1 LHSPKLTPWLLAPL
15 LLFGLGLLVHGLWA
29 LSIQV
34 PVDWDSAYY
43 REVAGNI
50 GAGEGAVTHVSLLW
64 GLSELGLP
72 QVADLHWSPLP
83 SRVLVPGLWLWPA
96 HGDQLITVLLAALWA
111 PLAWALSKSLN
122 PGDPRGAL
130 WAGLM
135 ASTGLGAA
143 RFLSTPDSIAISGV
157 LGGGLF
163 LALIK
168 ERWAVAA
175 LLLAAFALCRGEG
188 FLLSG
193 LIGLILLLHRRWGP
207 ALLLGATGPV
217 AWGLWQLRS
226 WHAGGQAWLTLR
238 QQVAVQLDY
247 GAWVRGEPSLGW
259 TGERVSFVL
268 QAFPGAV
275 FTVLLASAVFLIPLA
290 LLRKQGQLPAAQ
302 VLWLGLFLMPPA
314 VLVLA
319 PALAA
324 SGSVFRSTA
333 VFMPM
338 LAALAGGGLEH
349 AATWGAERRGY
360 PKAFVVGLALTG
372 VGLISAGVGWGTLQ
386 AKPSRELTCPHG
398 PGPYLAS
405 DPLSLSDRCAVQ
417 AHLLPR
423 GVSEQEIRKYL
434 DQYPVQGAVLHT
446 GDGLG
451 LGPEEGSLLL
461 GWQADPQGILR
472 PE

>member
-1 LHSPKLTPWLLAPL
+1 MAEFVADSEEEDDEDTEFDYDMPGDVKYYIVTNNAGVSTRYLLE
-15 LLFGLGLLVHGLWA
+15 
-29 LSIQV
+29 II
-34 PVDWDSAYY
+34 PVDIYKK
-43 REVAGNI
+43 I
-50 GAGEGAVTHVSLLW
+50 QAVQYKT
-64 GLSELGLP
+64 
-72 QVADLHWSPLP
+72 
-83 SRVLVPGLWLWPA
+83 
-96 HGDQLITVLLAALWA
+96 
-111 PLAWALSKSLN
+111 
-122 PGDPRGAL
+122 
-130 WAGLM
+130 
-135 ASTGLGAA
+135 
-143 RFLSTPDSIAISGV
+143 TPDVITSADVVFVSMPCYYHGHLPMQYAI
-157 LGGGLF
+157 
-163 LALIK
+163 
-168 ERWAVAA
+168 
-175 LLLAAFALCRGEG
+175 
-188 FLLSG
+188 
-193 LIGLILLLHRRWGP
+193 
-207 ALLLGATGPV
+207 
-217 AWGLWQLRS
+217 QLTDGIPTDVMS
-226 WHAGGQAWLTLR
+226 QAWLTLR